1 MRNSK
6 KSWSSSGSF
15 TPIWRVSQE
24 KELPISRI
32 LILLIFWTS
41 FLRKNSWSSRRLEL
55 GSLQMW
61 RLYILRMKRMLKF
74 LKSLLLL
81 VVSIALACVM
91 LPLGI
96 LWTSV
101 EIGVRFFFPCWKSA
115 GEKSLGYLSSI
126 IRSIAIGLDQIGN
139 SVCRDMLNRLL
150 ITSGGYSFGRIQETI
165 SSVLGKNEKSWT
177 LTRLGRAIVAVLD
190 RLDPGHCEKSIQD
203 FIS

>member
-1 MRNSK
+1 MK
-6 KSWSSSGSF
+6 K
-15 TPIWRVSQE
+15 
-24 KELPISRI
+24 
-32 LILLIFWTS
+32 LLY
-41 FLRKNSWSSRRLEL
+41 
-55 GSLQMW
+55 SLV
-61 RLYILRMKRMLKF
+61 
-74 LKSLLLL
+74 LL

-91 LPLGI
+91 LPIGI
-96 LWTSV
+96 LWTTV
-101 EIGVRFFFPCWKSA
+101 EIIIRFLYFCLLGLGLIKPRWKNGA

-150 ITSGGYSFGRIQETI
+150 ITSGWYSFGKVQETI

-190 RLDPGHCEKSIQD
+190 FFEKDHCRKSIQD

>member
-1 MRNSK
+1 MK
-6 KSWSSSGSF
+6 K
-15 TPIWRVSQE
+15 
-24 KELPISRI
+24 
-32 LILLIFWTS
+32 LLY
-41 FLRKNSWSSRRLEL
+41 
-55 GSLQMW
+55 SLV
-61 RLYILRMKRMLKF
+61 
-74 LKSLLLL
+74 LL
-81 VVSIALACVM
+81 VVSVALACVM

-96 LWTSV
+96 IWTTV
-101 EIGVRFFFPCWKSA
+101 EIIVRFLFPSGKSA

-165 SSVLGKNEKSWT
+165 SSVLGKNEKNGT

-190 RLDPGHCEKSIQD
+190 WIDPGHCEKSIQN